1 MYMCVDVHGYHI
13 LCTCTYIN
21 KHTLRDNIDST
32 VRVYCI
38 QTHMYVQYVNVI
50 FYISHTHMR
59 TCITHYTYMLK
70 TQSVRRRDMD
80 VRQVI
85 H

>member
-1 MYMCVDVHGYHI
+1 MYMDIIYCVHV
-13 LCTCTYIN
+13 
-21 KHTLRDNIDST
+21 HTLTHTLIDNIDST